1 MRIKKLIE
9 VNRKRDWIGEA
20 GVDLN
25 LKEVYIIS
33 KKVSLKAQIKKRRKM
48 KILMVLKLGRKK
60 GKLRIFM
67 IKKIINKI
75 FFYEKGDK

>member
-33 KKVSLKAQIKKRRKM
+33 QKVSLKAQNR
-48 KILMVLKLGRKK
+48 
-60 GKLRIFM
+60 
-67 IKKIINKI
+67 
-75 FFYEKGDK
+75 